1 MSASD
6 TTTRLIVLA
15 GKKFKV
21 DSAGFK
27 PDDDF
32 FDSLSIDSVQSLE
45 LLSEIELEFDVEI
58 PDYELQ
64 GVKTFS
70 ALAQV
75 IDDRR

>member
-1 MSASD
+1 MSE
-6 TTTRLIVLA
+6 TTEKLIKLA
-15 GKKFKV
+15 AKRFKV
-21 DSAGFK
+21 PEAALH

-32 FDSLSIDSVQSLE
+32 FERLKIDSIQALS
-45 LLSEIELEFDVEI
+45 LLSDLESAFDVEI

-75 IDDRR
+75 IERRR